1 MISQLLVKPL
11 IKKKKKY
18 FTKSN
23 VYNELVSNQIQ
34 IHFSEY
40 ARSKQM
46 ILIEPRSL
54 KSKGFFNKW

>member
-11 IKKKKKY
+11 IFKKKY
-18 FTKSN
+18 VTKSN

-34 IHFSEY
+34 IYSPEY
-40 ARSKQM
+40 ARSKQI
-46 ILIEPRSL
+46 ILIEPRLL

>member
-1 MISQLLVKPL
+1 MISQLLVKPYFF
-11 IKKKKKY
+11 KKY

-34 IHFSEY
+34 IHSSEY

-46 ILIEPRSL
+46 ILIEPRLL
-54 KSKGFFNKW
+54 KSRGFLNKW